1 MTSDMQ
7 LIQEPVV
14 TAALSLLA
22 PRSTCTVRL
31 ASADQAQPP
40 IADPRYLTHPD
51 DRATM
56 RAGLHLLKRI
66 FDSKA
71 LSAVTAA
78 PIEPTSW
85 TDEALDSWIRSN
97 AGTEWHPA
105 GTCAMGTGEQ
115 AVVDPA
121 PDGGPRLRQRVCRR
135 LLRHA
140 NRHQGKSAR
149 AGDHAGRTHG
159 ATRPE
164 RAGA

>member
-1 MTSDMQ
+1 M
-7 LIQEPVV
+7 
-14 TAALSLLA
+14 
-22 PRSTCTVRL
+22 RL
-31 ASADQAQPP
+31 ASADPAQPP
-40 IADPRYLTHPD
+40 VADPRYLTHPD

-56 RAGLHLLKRI
+56 RAGLHLLKRV

-85 TDEALDSWIRSN
+85 TDDALDSWIRSN

-121 PDGGPRLRQRVCRR
+121 TTAVHGFDNVYVADSSAMPTVTRGNL
-135 LLRHA
+135 HA
-140 NRHQGKSAR
+140 PVIMLA
-149 AGDHAGRTHG
+149 
-159 ATRPE
+159 E
-164 RAGA
+164 RAAQRIRNELARR